1 MEAKPMSA
9 KASMWED
16 AEKGLVGVGK
26 IRILRLMIESPDEY
40 FTKYMLE
47 KSTGLKPLD
56 VRRSLKTL
64 VELGWVKEY
73 PCDPKTYRVNME
85 NETVRA
91 VAELFRKLKKRYPPS
106 P

>member
-1 MEAKPMSA
+1 MEAMKA
-9 KASMWED
+9 KVSVWE
-16 AEKGLVGVGK
+16 EVEEGLGGVGK
-26 IRILRLMIESPDEY
+26 IRILRIMTERPDEY

-56 VRRSLKTL
+56 VRRSLKAL

-85 NETVRA
+85 NEAVKA
-91 VAELFRKLKKRYPPS
+91 VAELFKKLRGRHPLPP

>member
-1 MEAKPMSA
+1 MEAMKA
-9 KASMWED
+9 KVSVWE
-16 AEKGLVGVGK
+16 EVEEGLGGVGK
-26 IRILRLMIESPDEY
+26 IRILRIMTERPDEY

-56 VRRSLKTL
+56 VRRSLKAL

-85 NETVRA
+85 NEAVKA
-91 VAELFRKLKKRYPPS
+91 VAELFKRLRRQPPH